1 MKRFIHLSILI
12 LFVGIGTLGAILA
25 ILSLWAGSSQ
35 DAINAVVLP
44 ITFIPAIAF
53 IFWTRSTG
61 GGALTKMQNVAAGLW
76 IIPSS
81 AIAAYIARFLPSE
94 IVLAMLSSTVINVA
108 LWLVLVQITRKI
120 YRAKR
125 QHNYSIQSGRT
136 FDDPDIARLANN
148 TDLATATVVATLAT
162 INCTIVMNRLITDYL
177 IEAAI
182 VVMAMNIGYTL
193 GFMWFNLCPN
203 QSDIRELMSERNT
216 DP

>member
-1 MKRFIHLSILI
+1 MKKTIHLSVLI

-53 IFWTRSTG
+53 ILWTRSTG
-61 GGALTKMQNVAAGLW
+61 GGALTKIQNVVAGLW

-125 QHNYSIQSGRT
+125 QRNYSIQSGRA

-162 INCTIVMNRLITDYL
+162 IHCTIVMNRLITDYL

-203 QSDIRELMSERNT
+203 QSDIREIVSERNT
-216 DP
+216 DH